1 MTTPEQKAL
10 AKQKKLLAFN
20 AAMANA
26 SISRQKEEEKA
37 EKRLTAD
44 IIRRDKHLEELQD
57 LQYQRDTEYRA
68 LLKVEAK
75 SYLPVEQQFQQPE
88 APKKRGPG
96 RPKKVVEALQ
106 HVDIN
111 FENYIKMNMYGC
123 WYSNVGPTPLV
134 EPITKEYNPYTDSIR
149 VYVALYELNDSPQ
162 YDNNR
167 HFLSTYFFNHIKSMC
182 SRAIIGDNYVH
193 NAIRDIYFI
202 SKYDIMMNGPKF
214 PLIDVRLNQIIVDYM
229 LLGKFIC
236 FDSNHKMYYWVAFNS
251 LFTLIEKPEFLYVF
265 LSELTQHLSA
275 QISKIDNTLRSIFTG
290 HIQQGL
296 KNFYNNYLSYLVE
309 NLNSYHA
316 LTKKISQSMIK
327 DIHVSLSTQGHIKYK
342 ENIIE
347 FLNEKGRPK
356 YLPMKDG
363 WVYNLTTKQFEVRQP
378 YHAFLTSCNMLSTQF
393 TKDELEWALKYYKED
408 NQNLFKWII
417 STICNDDPI
426 LIKKIN
432 YILGCAL
439 SGTPPKALIIIYSRH
454 TNSGKTLLA
463 KIIFMLLGNK
473 AEAFDNGLVI
483 DTGKKSHETEKALL
497 AGLWAAIVDE
507 LPQEYTF
514 SKDIQLYTSGAK
526 NKIGA
531 RKAHM
536 SYKELSL
543 LLALIMVFTNYPSME
558 SFRCVVVSLP
568 CGFCHNPTT
577 GPYPKS
583 WIVRRDANGEP
594 ILLEELRKP
603 GVIRQQV
610 DGLEERLEYDHY
622 EKLMMLV
629 EVIKA
634 AEWRIEMPE
643 AASEQLVSDMP
654 ERSGIPVSI
663 EAFLNLTPEDIYVVQ
678 NTTVRLNPY
687 LDVADNRTPKKSLV
701 SVSQY
706 YESYRQFVK
715 QRFDCR
721 ASSKLVLTRVLNDL
735 GFMEDKDRTR
745 FVKHDDPCVRRK
757 MPISGIIKLI
767 YQPLL
772 ITEDINKG
780 VIKSEVHNKICNYI
794 VDFNKRIEKGEEPGE
809 RELYYEPTISF
820 IKSYIEKEH
829 PDYIQGKDGKSGNHN
844 YYHLRE
850 IDSIF
855 NNI

>member
-1 MTTPEQKAL
+1 MTTPEQRAL
-10 AKQKKLLAFN
+10 AKQKKLLALN

-44 IIRRDKHLEELQD
+44 IIRRDERLEELQD
-57 LQYQRDTEYRA
+57 IQYQRDTEYRE

-88 APKKRGPG
+88 APKKRCPG

-106 HVDIN
+106 STDPYY
-111 FENYIKMNMYGC
+111 ENYIREYIFRWCVFPNR
-123 WYSNVGPTPLV
+123 PTDINGNSDDV
-134 EPITKEYNPYTDSIR
+134 N
-149 VYVALYELNDSPQ
+149 ALRYLAEINEEQ
-162 YDNNR
+162 YPHR
-167 HFLSTYFFNHIKSMC
+167 LHMISRFIFSYIKSMC
-182 SRAIIGDNYVH
+182 SRSIPGDPYLH
-193 NAIRDIYFI
+193 NAIRDLYFI
-202 SKYDIMMNGPKF
+202 SRYDAMETGVVYPLTELRFNEVFSDYLLMTKY
-214 PLIDVRLNQIIVDYM
+214 
-229 LLGKFIC
+229 IC
-236 FDSNHKMYYWVAFNS
+236 FDSNHKVYFWVSGVF
-251 LFTLIEKPEFLYVF
+251 LFTHVEKPEVLSVF
-265 LSELTQHLSA
+265 MSELFQYVGKQLSIIEHALSKVFIAKGITSNQAKFYMDHL
-275 QISKIDNTLRSIFTG
+275 QILDKN
-290 HIQQGL
+290 L
-296 KNFYNNYLSYLVE
+296 KSYQ
-309 NLNSYHA
+309 N
-316 LTKKISQSMIK
+316 LTKKISQPMMK
-327 DIHVSLSTQGHIKYK
+327 DIFVSLSTLGHIKYK

-393 TKDELEWALKYYKED
+393 TKDELQWALDNYKPE

-417 STICNDDPI
+417 STICNDDPV

-735 GFMEDKDRTR
+735 GFMEDKDRTK
-745 FVKHDDPCVRRK
+745 FVRHDDPCVRRK
-757 MPISGIIKLI
+757 IDLTKIISLI

-772 ITEDINKG
+772 IGEDINKG
-780 VIKSEVHNKICNYI
+780 VIKSEVHNKIYDNI
-794 VDFNKRIEKGEEPGE
+794 VEFNKRIEKGEISGE

-820 IKSYIEKEH
+820 IKGYIEKEH